1 MMKIRMMLVMGLS
14 TALIGCMA
22 QEAGRPSALPKV
34 SSAAAVL
41 VSPMSAPVPVSV
53 SQESYQELPENRVKS
68 ASTSP
73 VSTFSIDV
81 DTGSYALVRRDLSL
95 GVLPSK
101 HAVRAEEMINYFSYA
116 YEAPSADPFAVRYEL
131 SETPWNKDTVLL
143 KIGIKGEEVAQAALP
158 DKNLVFLLDVS
169 GSMSSANKLPL
180 LVSALKMLSKQLTAK
195 DRVAIVVYAGDT
207 GVVLES
213 TPGNEVATIH
223 RALSELSASGSTNGA
238 AGIQL
243 AYQIA
248 QQNYIKAGINRILL
262 ATDGDLN
269 VGETNIG
276 TLKELVA
283 KKRQQGISLTTL
295 GFGQGNYNDHLMEQI
310 ADVGNGNYAY
320 IDTLKEARKVLV
332 EQMSGTFHTIAQ
344 DVKIQVEFNPDQVSE
359 YRLIGYE
366 NRVLNREDFNND
378 KVDAGDI
385 GAGHTVTALYELAL
399 KGSKGL
405 AMDPLRY
412 SNEASNRRPE
422 SHSDELLFVKMRYK
436 QPGDSQSL
444 LKSWAISK
452 TDIVSAEKASKDFNF
467 SAAVAAFAQ
476 KLSHSQYIQ
485 SYDYQDIV
493 HLAKDNLGVDQY
505 GFKAEFVQLIELA
518 DGLAEPKVVGL

>member
-1 MMKIRMMLVMGLS
+1 
-14 TALIGCMA
+14 
-22 QEAGRPSALPKV
+22 
-34 SSAAAVL
+34 
-41 VSPMSAPVPVSV
+41 
-53 SQESYQELPENRVKS
+53 
-68 ASTSP
+68 
-73 VSTFSIDV
+73 
-81 DTGSYALVRRDLSL
+81 
-95 GVLPSK
+95 
-101 HAVRAEEMINYFSYA
+101 
-116 YEAPSADPFAVRYEL
+116 
-131 SETPWNKDTVLL
+131 
-143 KIGIKGEEVAQAALP
+143 
-158 DKNLVFLLDVS
+158 LVFLLDVS

-422 SHSDELLFVKMRYK
+422 S
-436 QPGDSQSL
+436 QSL

>member
-1 MMKIRMMLVMGLS
+1 
-14 TALIGCMA
+14 
-22 QEAGRPSALPKV
+22 
-34 SSAAAVL
+34 
-41 VSPMSAPVPVSV
+41 
-53 SQESYQELPENRVKS
+53 
-68 ASTSP
+68 
-73 VSTFSIDV
+73 
-81 DTGSYALVRRDLSL
+81 
-95 GVLPSK
+95 
-101 HAVRAEEMINYFSYA
+101 
-116 YEAPSADPFAVRYEL
+116 L